1 MSISPAVASPVV
13 TKSRS
18 DTQPTQDCAPDDGGR
33 NVVAGSDRFAKC
45 CAVDAPRHCNGR
57 GVENCPA
64 ASRQI
69 IRTPLLL
76 INSGFMLFWLSTFE
90 AILQHPK
97 SWHLTLSWLVPL
109 QRMLNNFQCS
119 HYTASI
125 NPPSISLWHALHRT
139 CKTYSCHKRKGTD
152 AENGALVMEKKC

>member
-1 MSISPAVASPVV
+1 MQALSSQSHAATHNQRKTAPLMMVDV
-13 TKSRS
+13 TSL
-18 DTQPTQDCAPDDGGR
+18 
-33 NVVAGSDRFAKC
+33 
-45 CAVDAPRHCNGR
+45 
-57 GVENCPA
+57 PA
-64 ASRQI
+64 ATVSQSAAQLMHRVIATAAELKTVQPH
-69 IRTPLLL
+69 RAKSYARLFLL

-152 AENGALVMEKKC
+152 AENGALVMERKC